1 MALADSLLRSRSV
14 AVVAVAATVFAG
26 TWLVRELGLLQ
37 GFELRVYDQYLRYAK
52 PENGSSYG
60 VPVVLLE
67 ISETDIREQGH
78 WPISDRTLAVAVE
91 SLLEAGA
98 AVVGIDIYRD
108 LPVSPGQERFARLLR
123 DEPRILGV
131 NKFGDLGTEGI
142 PGPPALAGTGRV
154 GFNDIVFD
162 RDETVRRALLYQDD
176 GEGEVQSSFGLL
188 AALSLLAREGVHPA
202 PDPARPE
209 WLRLGAATLRPF
221 EGDDGGYANEDDGG
235 YQLLLDFAQVRRG
248 FDTFQLTPFLR
259 GEIDPERIRGKAVV
273 IGANAKSLPDR
284 FRVPIRGRIPGMEAH
299 AHIIDQLHRLARGES
314 TPIRVIPEWQE
325 LALIALLTLVGCSL
339 GLVLRGGPLAGL
351 SSFSGVVLAATA
363 LIWLAGAVAFH
374 VGWWLPMVAPGL
386 AWTVGLGATS
396 QWLSGRERA
405 ERRQL
410 MQIFSRHVSEEVAQ
424 EIWRNRTAFVK
435 DGRPRAQRLTVTSL
449 FVDMR
454 DYTSQSEKMSPED
467 LMSWTNQFLEC
478 MAGQIA
484 LAGGIVDDYFGDG
497 IKADFGVPVPRETPE
512 DITRDA
518 RSAVG
523 CALAMG
529 DALQGLNQRYRNANL
544 PEAAIRIGVHT
555 GPVVAGSIGSA
566 NRLKYTVMGSV
577 VITAQRLEST
587 DAVPHDFTRNP
598 CRILASETTWRR
610 VAELVESEP
619 VGELELKGM
628 AQKTAAYR
636 ILGWRNRA

>member
-1 MALADSLLRSRSV
+1 MAVAGLVRSRV
-14 AVVAVAATVFAG
+14 AAVTVVAAVVFASVWG
-26 TWLVRELGLLQ
+26 IRELGLLQ

-52 PENGSSYG
+52 PENGESYES
-60 VPVVLLE
+60 PVVLLE
-67 ISETDIREQGH
+67 ISEADIREQGH
-78 WPISDRTLAVAVE
+78 WPISDRTLAIAVE
-91 SLLEAGA
+91 QLLGSGA

-123 DEPRILGV
+123 DDSRIIAV
-131 NKFGDLGTEGI
+131 NKFGDLHTEGI
-142 PGPPALAGTGRV
+142 PGPPALSGSGRV

-176 GEGEVQSSFGLL
+176 GEGDVQTSFALL
-188 AALSLLAREGVHPA
+188 TVLMLLAREGIHPA
-202 PDPARPE
+202 PDPERPE

-221 EGDDGGYANEDDGG
+221 DGNDGGYTNEDDGG
-235 YQLLLDFAQVRRG
+235 YQILLDFAQVRRG
-248 FDTFQLTPFLR
+248 FDTFQLTPFLA
-259 GEIDPERIRGKAVV
+259 GEVEPERMRDKVV
-273 IGANAKSLPDR
+273 VVGANAKSLPDR
-284 FRVPIRGRIPGMEAH
+284 FHVPIRGRISGMETH
-299 AHIIDQLHRLARGES
+299 AHIVDQLYRVAHGES
-314 TPIRVIPEWQE
+314 TPLRVASEWQE
-325 LALIALLTLVGCSL
+325 LAVIALLTLVGCSL

-351 SSFSGVVLAATA
+351 SSFSAVVLVGSA
-363 LIWLAGAVAFH
+363 LIWLAGAAAFRG
-374 VGWWLPMVAPGL
+374 GWWLPMVAPGL

-478 MAGQIA
+478 MAKEISQ
-484 LAGGIVDDYFGDG
+484 AGGIVDDYFGDG
-497 IKADFGVPVPRETPE
+497 IKADFGVPIPRETPA
-512 DITRDA
+512 DIAADA
-518 RSAVG
+518 RSAIA

-529 DALQGLNQRYRNANL
+529 DALQDLNRRYRAANL
-544 PEAAIRIGVHT
+544 PLAAIRVGIHT

-566 NRLKYTVMGSV
+566 DRLKYTVMGSV

-587 DAVPHDFTRNP
+587 DAVAHDFAREP
-598 CRILASETTWRR
+598 CRILASEATLRR
-610 VAELVESEP
+610 VSELVESEP
-619 VGELELKGM
+619 VGELELKGLHE
-628 AQKTAAYR
+628 KTAAHR
-636 ILGWRNRA
+636 ILGWRNAC